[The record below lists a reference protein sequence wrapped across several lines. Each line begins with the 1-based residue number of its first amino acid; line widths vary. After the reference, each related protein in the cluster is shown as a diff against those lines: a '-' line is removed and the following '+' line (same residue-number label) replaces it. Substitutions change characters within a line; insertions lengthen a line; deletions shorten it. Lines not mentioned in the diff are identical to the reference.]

1 LEKPDES
8 GVGELLWK
16 ECRYGDVKPAVTRLD
31 HPTRLDR
38 ARALGFKA
46 KQGIAVARVRIRRG
60 GRRKS
65 RWQRGRRTKH
75 MGVNKITPGK
85 SIQSIGEE
93 RVARRFPICR
103 Y

>member
-1 LEKPDES
+1 MQVWRREPF
-8 GVGELLWK
+8 
-16 ECRYGDVKPAVTRLD
+16 VTRVE

-38 ARALGFKA
+38 ARSLGFKA
-46 KQGIAVARVRIRRG
+46 KQGIVVARVRIRRG

-75 MGVNKITPGK
+75 MGVNKITL
-85 SIQSIGEE
+85 E
-93 RVARRFPICR
+93 RASRVLVKNVLPADTRICR